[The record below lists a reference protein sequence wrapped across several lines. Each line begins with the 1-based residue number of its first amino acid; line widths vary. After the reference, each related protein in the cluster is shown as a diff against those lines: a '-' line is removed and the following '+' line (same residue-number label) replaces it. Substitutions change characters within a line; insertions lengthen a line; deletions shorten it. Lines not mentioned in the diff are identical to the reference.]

1 MTNDVMLLVVLIAA
15 GLPGALLIFRMLRG
29 GAALL
34 ALLLWLTIPYIALAA
49 MMLAELDMTLPPD
62 RRAYNFQFGFVLF
75 SLLLTIPWL
84 LANVIG
90 GVIGRLLRPAVAVAS
105 PTLPTVPPVAPTPQ
119 DGVPDWAH
127 PDLQDI
133 PAIGARIHAIADRI
147 GVPATELPA
156 LMPPDGSDG
165 DFVFRDKFEYIY
177 LGIDR
182 GQPCFEHITAVADEL
197 LYLIFRDRAYALAAN
212 RVAERRVGAEG
223 YVAELMREQQAIIAG
238 IDPRWGSQFA
248 HEQATQDKPIH

>member
-1 MTNDVMLLVVLIAA
+1 MTYDVMLLVVLIAA

-29 GAALL
+29 GAALI
-34 ALLLWLTIPYIALAA
+34 ALLLWLTVPYIALAA

-90 GVIGRLLRPAVAVAS
+90 GVIGRLLRPSTVAGS
-105 PTLPTVPPVAPTPQ
+105 PTPPTVPSVASTPH
-119 DGVPDWAH
+119 DELPDWRH

-133 PAIGARIHAIADRI
+133 PAIGARMHAIADRI
-147 GVPATELPA
+147 GVPGTALPA

-182 GQPCFEHITAVADEL
+182 GQPCFERVTAVADEL

-223 YVAELMREQQAIIAG
+223 YVAELVREQQAIIAG
-238 IDPRWGSQFA
+238 IDPQWGSQFA
-248 HEQATQDKPIH
+248 REQATQDKPIH

>member
-1 MTNDVMLLVVLIAA
+1 MTHDVMLLVVLIAA

-29 GAALL
+29 ARALVV
-34 ALLLWLTIPYIALAA
+34 LLLWLTVPYIALAA

-90 GVIGRLLRPAVAVAS
+90 GVIGRFLRPSTVAAS
-105 PTLPTVPPVAPTPQ
+105 PTPPVASTPHETL
-119 DGVPDWAH
+119 PDWAH

-133 PAIGARIHAIADRI
+133 PTIGTRMHAIADRI
-147 GVPATELPA
+147 GVPATALPA

-182 GQPCFEHITAVADEL
+182 GQPCFEHVTAVADEL

-212 RVAERRVGAEG
+212 RVAERQVGAEG
-223 YVAELMREQQAIIAG
+223 HVAELLREQQAIIAG

-248 HEQATQDKPIH
+248 REQAMQDKPIH

>member
-29 GAALL
+29 GAALI
-34 ALLLWLTIPYIALAA
+34 ALLLWLTVPYIALAA
-49 MMLAELDMTLPPD
+49 IMLAELDMTLPSD

-90 GVIGRLLRPAVAVAS
+90 GVIGRLLRPSTVAGS
-105 PTLPTVPPVAPTPQ
+105 PTPPVAPTPQ
-119 DGVPDWAH
+119 DGLPDWRH

-133 PAIGARIHAIADRI
+133 PAIGARMHAIADRI
-147 GVPATELPA
+147 GVPVTALPA

-165 DFVFRDKFEYIY
+165 DFVFRDKFEYVY

-182 GQPCFEHITAVADEL
+182 GQPCFEHVTAVADEL
-197 LYLIFRDRAYALAAN
+197 LYLIFRDRAHALAAN
-212 RVAERRVGAEG
+212 RVAERRVGTGG

-248 HEQATQDKPIH
+248 REQAMQDKPSH